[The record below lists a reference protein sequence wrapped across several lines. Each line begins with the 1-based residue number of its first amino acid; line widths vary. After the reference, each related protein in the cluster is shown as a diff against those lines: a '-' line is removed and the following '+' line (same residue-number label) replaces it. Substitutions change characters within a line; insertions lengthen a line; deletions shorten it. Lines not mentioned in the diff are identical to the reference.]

1 MIEKII
7 PQSSISA
14 IEKIISESNR
24 FVLLS
29 HKNPDG
35 DALGSSLALYHYLR
49 ACGKD
54 AVVVLPNAFP
64 DFLAWLPAAEN
75 IVLYENNP
83 EKAKEVI
90 EQADAF
96 FCLDFNA
103 LNRIGDVSAYVSMSK
118 APKVLVDHHLFPSD
132 DFFVQVSFPE
142 ACSTS
147 ELVYRLI
154 TSLSGDTLLSNEMA
168 QCIYTGMMT
177 DTGAF
182 AYASS
187 RKDIFLIVASLLEK
201 GIDKDLIYRKV
212 FYSSSITRMRLQSY
226 AIYKKL
232 KVYNKYNAAL
242 ITLSND
248 DLQRF
253 YAMKG
258 DTEGL
263 VNQPL
268 QIKGVR
274 FSCFLREEHPGK
286 INVSLRS
293 VDDFPCNEVAAE
305 FFNGG
310 GHKNASGGELHCT
323 MDEAVR
329 VFGLAIRKYAKQL
342 ACD

>member
-1 MIEKII
+1 MIEN
-7 PQSSISA
+7 
-14 IEKIISESNR
+14 IISKNCIDAVEQLISGNER
-24 FVLLS
+24 FVILS

-35 DALGSSLALYHYLR
+35 DALGSSLALYHYLKSR
-49 ACGKD
+49 GKN
-54 AVVVLPNAFP
+54 AAVVLPNAFP
-64 DFLAWLPAAEN
+64 DFLAWLPGAKN
-75 IVLYENNP
+75 VLLYD
-83 EKAKEVI
+83 KDTDRAKELI
-90 EQADAF
+90 GLADAF

-103 LNRIGDVSAYVSMSK
+103 LNRIGDVSEEVAKSS
-118 APKVLVDHHLFPSD
+118 APKLLVDHHLYPSD
-132 DFFVQVSFPE
+132 EFAVEISFPE

-154 TSLSGDTLLSNEMA
+154 ENLSSDAAVSFDMA

-187 RKDIFLIVASLLEK
+187 RKDIFLIVAALLDK
-201 GIDKDLIYRKV
+201 GIDKDKIYRRV
-212 FYSSSITRMRLQSY
+212 FYSSSFTRMKLQGY
-226 AIYKKL
+226 VMYRKL

-242 ITLSND
+242 ITLDHSE
-248 DLQRF
+248 LQRF
-253 YAMKG
+253 YAVKG

-268 QIKGVR
+268 QIKGIR
-274 FSCFLREEHPGK
+274 FSCFFREEIPGK

-323 MDEAVR
+323 MDEAVLL
-329 VFGLAIRKYAKQL
+329 FAKAMAKYKNL
-342 ACD
+342 LTE